1 MTRLS
6 TNWQLMLAA
15 RMTESLA
22 GRVALLRLLPP
33 SLNLAQASPSSR
45 RWRRARGRLLNLSE
59 LSRDLGIAV
68 NTAKQW
74 HSVLEAT
81 SQVVVLRPRHA

>member
-6 TNWQLMLAA
+6 TNWQPMLAA

-33 SLNLAQASPSSR
+33 SLDLAQSSSSSR
-45 RWRRARGRLLNLSE
+45 RWPRALDRLLNLSE
-59 LSRDLGIAV
+59 PSRDLGIAV
-68 NTAKQW
+68 DTAKQW
-74 HSVLEAT
+74 PSLLEAT
-81 SQVVVLRPRHA
+81 SQVVVLRPHHA